1 MRSASSWM
9 VLACVVVAAMMLGAA
24 PDQKEPAARPNSI
37 PEAEKNRKNP
47 VASTP
52 ESIERGQTL
61 FWSQCAMC
69 HGEKGD
75 GKGELADRY
84 DFKVVDFTDP
94 AVQKKRTDGELFYL
108 LTVGKDHMPGE
119 GERMP
124 EAWKWDLVNYIRTIP
139 NAK

>member
-1 MRSASSWM
+1 MRSATSWT
-9 VLACVVVAAMMLGAA
+9 VLAFVVAGVTLLGAA
-24 PDQKEPAARPNSI
+24 PDQKSAPSEI

-47 VASTP
+47 VETTP

-75 GKGELADRY
+75 GKGELAERY
-84 DFKVVDFTDP
+84 DFVVVDFTD
-94 AVQKKRTDGELFYL
+94 AALQKKRTDGELFYL

-124 EAWKWDLVNYIRTIP
+124 DAWKWDLVNYIRTLDD
-139 NAK
+139 AK